1 MEPAIFYTVNK
12 SKSEIEKEMF
22 YLMEEN
28 FELERI
34 IREAKSASKKLENNK
49 EKLIKLAIEYAD
61 AEGDM

>member
-1 MEPAIFYTVNK
+1 MEPVIFYTVNK
-12 SKSEIEKEMF
+12 SKSEIEKEMY

-49 EKLIKLAIEYAD
+49 EKLIKLALEYAD